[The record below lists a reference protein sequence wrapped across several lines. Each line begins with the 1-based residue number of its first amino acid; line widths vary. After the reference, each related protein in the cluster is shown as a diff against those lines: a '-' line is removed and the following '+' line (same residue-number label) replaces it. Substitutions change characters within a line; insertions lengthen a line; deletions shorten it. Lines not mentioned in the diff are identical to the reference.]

1 MLFEQNGTGNNRIL
15 GYKTTETMK
24 KLFLLL
30 LTAFLFIGCSSD
42 DDTIYD
48 YIGTWSGTYE
58 GSDKGVWN
66 IVVDNAGKV
75 TGTMHSDVNDE
86 NYNIS
91 GNLSTSGDLNAVV
104 GLPSKG
110 DFRGTLNTDKKGN
123 GNWSNSLPTPAKSG
137 SWKGDKK

>member
-1 MLFEQNGTGNNRIL
+1 METGNNRIL

-48 YIGTWSGTYE
+48 YIGTWSGTYD

-75 TGTMHSDVNDE
+75 TGTMHSDVNNE